1 MTSRQLLQA
10 LQARRQA
17 LQAFSKVGP
26 VAHFVDAEL
35 ARVNFRIVRVLLSF

>member
-10 LQARRQA
+10 LQARRHA
-17 LQAFSKVGP
+17 LQALP
-26 VAHFVDAEL
+26 ADIVAAEL